1 MNFGWHPK
9 NKSGDYIALFVS
21 LGGGFGPCSGVPKA
35 SAKTE
40 QRAILFYSGSAEQHS
55 SNDINSPK

>member
-21 LGGGFGPCSGVPKA
+21 LGGGFGPCSRPKSISKNRAA
-35 SAKTE
+35 SNI
-40 QRAILFYSGSAEQHS
+40 ILFGIS
-55 SNDINSPK
+55 